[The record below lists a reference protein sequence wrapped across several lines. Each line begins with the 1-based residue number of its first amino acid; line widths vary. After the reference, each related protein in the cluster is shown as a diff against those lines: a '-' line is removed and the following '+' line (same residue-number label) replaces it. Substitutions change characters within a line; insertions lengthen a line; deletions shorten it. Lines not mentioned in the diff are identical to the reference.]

1 MGSRSSCRPTPR
13 RYGTITTHIDSQGRR
28 VWRVTAPAYLDN
40 IRIRCP
46 APRLP
51 ASTRRRTRSSRRCR
65 VASPAQSRGT
75 ARGAAT
81 GDGGDPDSE
90 PDAESLTAAPA
101 LFVQEV
107 RS

>member
-1 MGSRSSCRPTPR
+1 MGNRSSCKPCPR
-13 RYGTITTHIDSQGRR
+13 RYGTVRTHIDSQGRR

-51 ASTRRRTRSSRRCR
+51 ASPRRHPRSSRPCR
-65 VASPAQSRGT
+65 IAPAAASRRAAGDT
-75 ARGAAT
+75 AGCE
-81 GDGGDPDSE
+81 GDDPDPE
-90 PDAESLTAAPA
+90 PESLTAAPA